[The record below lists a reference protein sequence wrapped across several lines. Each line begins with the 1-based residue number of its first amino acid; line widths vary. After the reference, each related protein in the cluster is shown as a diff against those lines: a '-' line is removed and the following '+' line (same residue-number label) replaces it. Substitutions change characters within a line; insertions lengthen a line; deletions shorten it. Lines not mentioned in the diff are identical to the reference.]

1 MKLALKPQHLP
12 VFSLCAGAIGFAL
25 YTWLFTTGTDEKGL
39 LVTAHPAGTLLF
51 LLSAVTLAVLFL
63 SLRSLPPISKYT
75 RLFPASVL
83 SAIGCVLGAATLLY
97 TSISEVPSAT
107 DIFNC
112 LLLPMGIVAAI
123 ALLYI
128 AYCRYR
134 GFRPQFFLT
143 CAPMVYMMFQLVCL
157 CRLWGTEPQLLQY
170 FFPLMACVFLL
181 LTCYQRSALVL
192 SCGSHRQFLIFNQAA
207 LFFCCLSAATPMRI
221 FFLGMAI
228 WMVADSCVMHPH
240 AFTKEV

>member
-1 MKLALKPQHLP
+1 MKSALKPQHLP
-12 VFSLCAGAIGFAL
+12 VFTLCAGGIGFAL

-63 SLRSLPPISKYT
+63 SLRSLPPISKYS

-97 TSISEVPSAT
+97 TSISEAPSAT
-107 DIFNC
+107 DIFNR
-112 LLLPMGIVAAI
+112 LLLPVGVIAAV

-128 AYCRYR
+128 AYCRCR
-134 GFRPQFFLT
+134 GFRPQFFLACIPT
-143 CAPMVYMMFQLVCL
+143 VYMMFRLVCL

-181 LTCYQRSALVL
+181 LTCYQGSALVL
-192 SCGSHRQFLIFNQAA
+192 DCGSRRQYLFYNQAA
-207 LFFCCLSAATPMRI
+207 FFFCCLSATTQMRI

-228 WMVADSCVMHPH
+228 WMATNPCVMHPR
-240 AFTKEV
+240 ASSKEA